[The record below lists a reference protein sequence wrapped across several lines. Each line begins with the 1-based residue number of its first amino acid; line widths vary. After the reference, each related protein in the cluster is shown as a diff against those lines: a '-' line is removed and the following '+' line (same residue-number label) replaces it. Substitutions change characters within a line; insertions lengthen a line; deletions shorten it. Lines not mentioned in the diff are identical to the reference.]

1 MAMLETCE
9 IERAIYLITYYINAL
24 HIGTYLLTY
33 LNSENNT
40 NKDLRDRTAVLKL
53 RFHHFPRKWY
63 LEAKEASEGRMM
75 PAKQSVIQN
84 GVSPGNEIQAKAG
97 NILERVATR
106 ARTLQYKISML
117 G

>member
-1 MAMLETCE
+1 
-9 IERAIYLITYYINAL
+9 
-24 HIGTYLLTY
+24 
-33 LNSENNT
+33 
-40 NKDLRDRTAVLKL
+40 
-53 RFHHFPRKWY
+53 
-63 LEAKEASEGRMM
+63 MM

-117 G
+117 GWACSLATRGHGYG

>member
-1 MAMLETCE
+1 
-9 IERAIYLITYYINAL
+9 
-24 HIGTYLLTY
+24 
-33 LNSENNT
+33 
-40 NKDLRDRTAVLKL
+40 
-53 RFHHFPRKWY
+53 
-63 LEAKEASEGRMM
+63 M

-84 GVSPGNEIQAKAG
+84 GVSPGNEIQGKSG